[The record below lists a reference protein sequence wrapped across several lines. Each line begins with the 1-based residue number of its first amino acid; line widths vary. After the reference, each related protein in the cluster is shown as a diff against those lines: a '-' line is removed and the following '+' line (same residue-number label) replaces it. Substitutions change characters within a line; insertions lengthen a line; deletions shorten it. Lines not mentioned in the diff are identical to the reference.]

1 MDKNSPDA
9 LSDGS
14 VLMALKVK
22 LVKEATE
29 EALIAL
35 LSCLKDSKVLVPFNV
50 ILSPRDQE
58 RYRQCKYGDTFK
70 NQDSVRME
78 PDLLRHP
85 DGSLYFPIFS
95 RQDQVPMDYASR
107 FSIVPIS
114 TMQCLQAA
122 HDSSGVKG
130 LVLDAFTESFSLPFE
145 LADIMKELP

>member
-1 MDKNSPDA
+1 MDKNGRDA

-14 VLMALKVK
+14 VLLALKKK
-22 LVKEATE
+22 LVAEATE
-29 EALIAL
+29 EALISL

-50 ILSPRDQE
+50 ILSARDQE

-85 DGSLYFPIFS
+85 DGSLYFPIFT
-95 RQDQVPMDYASR
+95 RQEQIPDDYASR

-114 TMQCLQAA
+114 AMQCLQAA
-122 HDSSGVKG
+122 HDSGGVKG